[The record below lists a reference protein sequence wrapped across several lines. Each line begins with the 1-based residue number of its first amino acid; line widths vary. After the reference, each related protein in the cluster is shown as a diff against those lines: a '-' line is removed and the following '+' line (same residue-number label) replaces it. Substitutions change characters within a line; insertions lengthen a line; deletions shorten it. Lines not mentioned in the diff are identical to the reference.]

1 MYRCTLLHAECFFCS
16 DFYENSGVRLL
27 EEMWLLLGN
36 TMSLLNSNS
45 VGLKRIYMTY
55 ILEHC
60 CGILENIIR
69 IFKNPAA
76 ILEKSKPLLNI
87 ETIF

>member
-1 MYRCTLLHAECFFCS
+1 M
-16 DFYENSGVRLL
+16 RLL

-45 VGLKRIYMTY
+45 VGLKKNIHDIHIRT
-55 ILEHC
+55 LLWD
-60 CGILENIIR
+60 LENIIR
-69 IFKNPAA
+69 IFENPAA